1 MEEKDG
7 EMEGFFGWMIGRKI
21 GKRRRG
27 RISKVD
33 RTEME
38 RRKEEIRR
46 KDRKEHH

>member
-33 RTEME
+33 KDGDGKKKGGNQEE
-38 RRKEEIRR
+38 R
-46 KDRKEHH
+46 